1 MSDPQSEA
9 VFVNVT
15 DVEPSRYE
23 ELLGILKEGN
33 SSVIRRRDG
42 FVSALIVASADRTRV
57 ITVARWKSLEA
68 IKAIQNDPV
77 ILEYVKRTA
86 AVAKASPAVF
96 TVVAEY
102 RP

>member
-1 MSDPQSEA
+1 MFEKRKERKNKSRQCTAARAQPEARGRASD
-9 VFVNVT
+9 
-15 DVEPSRYE
+15 
-23 ELLGILKEGN
+23 
-33 SSVIRRRDG
+33 
-42 FVSALIVASADRTRV
+42 
-57 ITVARWKSLEA
+57 
-68 IKAIQNDPV
+68 KAIQNDPV